1 MKIGKRLI
9 AFMLVILTLATV
21 SINSINLAYADGGA
35 GDGAGNISGT
45 GGSKSGTWSSDRTG
59 IRVYVVD
66 KSGNLMG

>member
-35 GDGAGNISGT
+35 GDGAGNIV
-45 GGSKSGTWSSDRTG
+45 SD
-59 IRVYVVD
+59 
-66 KSGNLMG
+66 